1 MRLPPYCSLSSQ
13 IQRTEGW
20 LLGPMA
26 FKGMPLYFPPILWV
40 GTQKINFSKTT
51 AEGAVNPQCLR
62 AFSHHMERLNRFLGT
77 TVSAASPSWQVG
89 SRLGQTEFILSSGP
103 RAPFLGAEHF
113 RGMETGRE
121 RPSTTQNGDS
131 HYAGFLFT
139 LHFAPHIRCT
149 FTHST

>member
-1 MRLPPYCSLSSQ
+1 
-13 IQRTEGW
+13 
-20 LLGPMA
+20 
-26 FKGMPLYFPPILWV
+26 
-40 GTQKINFSKTT
+40 
-51 AEGAVNPQCLR
+51 
-62 AFSHHMERLNRFLGT
+62 MERLNRLLGT
-77 TVSAASPSWQVG
+77 TVSAASPYWQVG
-89 SRLGQTEFILSSGP
+89 SRLGRTEFILSSGP